1 MGTANNGSKRK
12 EAKLSTVKTLRNNL
26 YIIKLVWGI
35 EPKRVLIEFIKNGF
49 SFFAWF
55 FYSVVFVRY
64 IFSAV
69 EQGKGFREVAVFVV
83 ATMAAVM
90 FLDFFEKWYEF
101 YYKPVSDTRIYE
113 KLYEILFNKATEVDI
128 SCYEDANFYNTYTV
142 AMKEADSRATAV
154 LDNLSGI
161 LFAAVAAVGVFLTMY
176 SIDRYVVLFALFPLV
191 GNFVFGRIRNR
202 LTYARDLESVPYRR
216 RMDYVNRVLY
226 LQDYAK
232 EIRLSNI
239 FTVLKNQY
247 EQGFKGIIAIVNK
260 YRLKV
265 GTTTFWQ
272 YLTTF
277 TFIFEGVLCYGAYRA
292 LVTKTITL
300 ADFAVLGSA
309 MVSGAWMLIR
319 LAEKL
324 VDTYKNGLY
333 VENLHKFLNYESEM
347 TKPVTKLSPG
357 REISYIEINNLSFTY
372 FGASRP
378 VLDGINIKIRKNEK
392 IALVGHNG
400 AGKTTLVKLLMRLYD
415 PSAGEIRLNGV
426 NIKEYDL
433 QEYRALF
440 GTAFQDYQVFA
451 LPVAEN
457 VLMKEVTRA
466 EEEER
471 IRSALQKTGVY
482 RKVATLPREIH
493 TMLTREFDDS
503 GVVLSGGELQKIAVA
518 RAFCKNFEVI
528 ILDEPSSALDPI
540 AEYQLFESMMAACEN
555 KNVIFISH
563 RLSSAVLADT
573 VYLLEDGRV
582 VEQGS
587 HRELMAQNGKY
598 AEIFRKQAEK
608 YLPGAAGAGES

>member
-1 MGTANNGSKRK
+1 MGVANNGSKRK
-12 EAKLSTVKTLRNNL
+12 KEAKLGKVKTLRNNF
-26 YIIKLVWGI
+26 YIIKLVWVI
-35 EPKRVLIEFIKNGF
+35 EPKRVFIEFLKNGF
-49 SFFAWF
+49 SYFSWV

-69 EQGKGFREVAVFVV
+69 EKGKGFREIAVFVI
-83 ATMAAVM
+83 ATMAVVM
-90 FLDFFEKWYEF
+90 LLDFFAKWYEF
-101 YYKPVSDTRIYE
+101 YYKPISDTGIYE
-113 KLYEILFNKATEVDI
+113 KLYAILFDKATAVDLA
-128 SCYEDANFYNTYTV
+128 CYEDTNFYNTYTV

-161 LFAAVAAVGVFLTMY
+161 FFSLAAAVTVFWTMY
-176 SIDRYVVLFALFPLV
+176 SIDRYVVFFALFPII

-202 LTYARDLESVPYRR
+202 LTYARDLDGVPYRR
-216 RMDYVNRVLY
+216 RMEYVNRVLY

-239 FTVLKNQY
+239 FTVLRNQY
-247 EQGFKGIIAIVNK
+247 AEGFKGIIEIVNQ

-265 GTTTFWQ
+265 GTVTFWQ

-277 TFIFEGVLCYGAYRA
+277 TLIFEGVLCYGAYRA

-309 MVSGAWMLIR
+309 MVSGAWNLIR
-319 LAEKL
+319 LSEKL

-347 TKPVTKLSPG
+347 TKTDTKLSPG
-357 REISYIEINNLSFTY
+357 QEISALEIANLSFTY
-372 FGASRP
+372 LGASRP
-378 VLDGINIKIRKNEK
+378 VLDGINIKIRKKEK

-433 QEYRALF
+433 EQYRALF

-466 EEEER
+466 EEEEQ
-471 IRSALQKTGVY
+471 IRSALQRTGVY
-482 RKVATLPREIH
+482 KKIATLPKEMY

-518 RAFCKNFEVI
+518 RAFCKNFQII

-540 AEYQLFESMMAACEN
+540 AEYQLFESMMEACHS
-555 KNVIFISH
+555 KIVIFISH
-563 RLSSAVLADT
+563 RLSSAVLADI
-573 VYLLEDGRV
+573 VYLLEDGKV
-582 VEQGS
+582 IEQGS

-598 AEIFRKQAEK
+598 AELFRKQAEK
-608 YLPGAAGAGES
+608 YLAGADHL

>member
-1 MGTANNGSKRK
+1 MSATNNEEKRK
-12 EAKLSTVKTLRNNL
+12 KEPKLGKAKALQNNI
-26 YIIKLVWGI
+26 YIIKLVWSI
-35 EPKRVLIEFIKNGF
+35 EPKRVFIEFIKNGF
-49 SFFAWF
+49 AYFSWV

-64 IFSAV
+64 IFNAI
-69 EQGKGFREVAVFVV
+69 ERGKEFREVAVFVV
-83 ATMAAVM
+83 ATIVVVM
-90 FLDFFEKWYEF
+90 LLDYFAKWYEF
-101 YYKPVSDTRIYE
+101 YYKPVSDTGIYE
-113 KLYEILFNKATEVDI
+113 KLYASLFNKATEVDL
-128 SCYEDANFYNTYTV
+128 SCYEDTNFYNTYTI

-154 LDNLSGI
+154 LDNLGGI
-161 LFAAVAAVGVFLTMY
+161 FFSVVAAAVVFLTMY
-176 SIDRYVVLFALFPLV
+176 SIDRYVIFFALFPII
-191 GNFVFGRIRNR
+191 GNFVFGRIRNQ
-202 LTYARDLESVPYRR
+202 LTYARDLDGVPYRR

-239 FTVLKNQY
+239 FAVLRNQY
-247 EQGFKGIIAIVNK
+247 EQGFRGIIEIVNQ

-265 GTTTFWQ
+265 GTVTFWQ

-277 TFIFEGVLCYGAYRA
+277 TLIFEGVLCYGAYRA

-309 MVSGAWMLIR
+309 MVSGAWILIH
-319 LAEKL
+319 LSEKL

-347 TKPVTKLSPG
+347 TKQVGKLSPG
-357 REISYIEINNLSFTY
+357 RAISSLEITNLSFTY
-372 FGASRP
+372 LGASRP

-426 NIKEYDL
+426 NNKEYDL
-433 QEYRALF
+433 QQYRALF

-466 EEEER
+466 EEEEQ
-471 IRSALQKTGVY
+471 IRSALERAGIYK
-482 RKVATLPREIH
+482 KIDTLPRGIH

-518 RAFCKNFEVI
+518 RAFCKDFEII

-540 AEYQLFESMMAACEN
+540 SEYNLNKTMFEAA
-555 KNVIFISH
+555 KDKTVIFISH
-563 RLSSAVLADT
+563 RLSTTRMADRI
-573 VYLLEDGRV
+573 YMLEEGRIIEAGTH
-582 VEQGS
+582 EQ
-587 HRELMAQNGKY
+587 LMALNGKY
-598 AEIFRKQAEK
+598 AEMFNLQAEK
-608 YLPGAAGAGES
+608 YRIAAGG